1 MENTQPKAKILAVED
16 DKMLSGIYELKLK
29 SQGYLVETAA
39 NGEEG
44 LEKARTFMPDLI
56 LLDLMMPVMDGYSML
71 ARLRADDTLKNTKV
85 IVLTNLGQEGD
96 IKRAVE
102 YGILDY
108 VVKTDTATNEIIQ
121 KVEQVLSA

>member
-44 LEKARTFMPDLI
+44 LEKARTFVPDLI

>member
-121 KVEQVLSA
+121 KVDHVLTA